1 MNVMFVNL
9 GFILELS
16 LWSILKFYIWM
27 KLMIKLLIILDLL
40 LIFMRIIFCVR
51 NVVRIFL
58 MKMNRLFI

>member
-16 LWSILKFYIWM
+16 LSSILKFYIWM
-27 KLMIKLLIILDLL
+27 KLMRKLSIILDLL

>member
-1 MNVMFVNL
+1 MNVMFVSL

-16 LWSILKFYIWM
+16 LSSILKFYIWM
-27 KLMIKLLIILDLL
+27 KLMRKLLIILDLL

>member
-16 LWSILKFYIWM
+16 LLSILKFYIWM
-27 KLMIKLLIILDLL
+27 KLMRKLSIILDLL

>member
-16 LWSILKFYIWM
+16 LLSILKFYIWM
-27 KLMIKLLIILDLL
+27 KLMRKLSIILDLL

-58 MKMNRLFI
+58 MKTNRLFI

>member
-16 LWSILKFYIWM
+16 LSSILKFYIWM
-27 KLMIKLLIILDLL
+27 KLMRKLLIILDLL

>member
-16 LWSILKFYIWM
+16 LLSILKFYIWM
-27 KLMIKLLIILDLL
+27 KLMRKLLIILDLL

>member
-16 LWSILKFYIWM
+16 LLSILKFYIWM
-27 KLMIKLLIILDLL
+27 KLMRKLWIILDLL